1 MADPIETAQKINE
14 LLSERKKTLQEISNL
29 ESRSIATARSI
40 AAAISKITD
49 TDEVNR
55 GLETT
60 NSLVEALGMAA
71 QKATDQGGQGM
82 DKMAGQIA
90 NAVKQSGAL
99 GKSLTTLDKLT
110 SPFALGLVAGL
121 DGAIQGFKFSIHS
134 AQRFFGVISQ
144 GVKTVANF
152 GMSLISIPFKILSH
166 LMNQVTQGSNEFR
179 QELEAI
185 RKNFGDLARNESKAI
200 IDGFRSV
207 QGELSNTGLSVTRT
221 MGFFAE
227 RLKEVHRMAR
237 ELGPT
242 FYQLKNELASS
253 AEEFFAYQ
261 KGLGLSEQAMVAF
274 GQRALA
280 MGTTFQEQGRR
291 VTSTAYQ
298 MGEAFG
304 INGKV
309 ISRDIGEMMTDFK
322 NFGNIAPEVLSGISV
337 YAKKLGIEIKGLL
350 GVIDKFD
357 NFESAAESVAQLN
370 QAFGLNIDVLE
381 QLKDQDPASRME
393 RMRKAFFATGKSI
406 ETMTRQE
413 RALLAQ
419 QTGLDDATLS
429 LAFSQ
434 KSQAVSYADI
444 QKQAQATQ
452 KQQLSQ
458 AEAMQKLSN
467 SIERLVRQGAQLNG
481 SFLQIF
487 LKGFE
492 KGIERS
498 WEFRKVIMNLR
509 RAMQDTFH
517 TGIRVGRDFMKF
529 FPGVADMFKGMA
541 ELFERGRWRKMLG
554 SVRDSFKDFFK
565 EMTTNPQT
573 ALPNLLK
580 KLKDNFFNFFDTQS
594 STGRKVLDGFKTFS
608 KSMLVIFGQIGLA
621 AVKGV
626 TKGVK
631 FLADFI
637 KDPSAAIAGL
647 KSGAGAAGG
656 FFGEIFAALAPA
668 GSELI
673 KNVLPALWDATK
685 QLFGAIG
692 ERLEPYLKKA
702 LPWIF
707 GAAFGPA
714 AIGAV
719 VRGFGGALLV
729 ALGGA
734 VARAVKNAFTGR
746 AVKAAAEQGLHGLSN
761 VVKDVSTGPKSA
773 ASLKGI
779 TEATG
784 AAAKA
789 GEVAQKSP
797 ITGTAVAKMVLIG
810 TLITVGISAIA
821 LAMAGV
827 ATIIQ
832 QQNIKPGTMAATAGL
847 FIASGLVMAEVAGI
861 MYILASVG
869 QLAPAMGV
877 QIALGLGAVSLV
889 ALGMGYAAKEMI
901 EAFKG
906 YKESDI
912 NKATKIMFATS
923 GIFLAASAVTAV
935 AAGVGTF
942 ILATAGV
949 GGAAMAAG
957 FDAIQGVIMKMTG
970 TVLAIIENI
979 KTIPL
984 DAGFE
989 RQTQTFTSI
998 LGTVGEMAGS
1008 ISSIMTAATPSFG
1021 ELLFGGPSFTQK
1033 LNQAKEF
1040 VKSLGGEMT
1049 GMIDQFVNQA
1059 KSLSNRGPQ
1068 ALQSAETLA
1077 NTLGSV
1083 MGAAKALQPPP
1094 ELFDTGWLDTLSG
1107 DTASSRIRA
1116 LGDYISQ
1123 ISTALSGTFKTVGE
1137 QFATLSRGLVF
1148 GEDAQRA
1155 ATVISEILRS
1165 ISSLASGMAN
1175 VIRRQYGNDAEDL
1188 ADVAPRL
1195 RTFISAFV
1203 QGIMGRAGEPS
1214 IFSAASDLVKKIAQE
1229 TQGLS
1234 EGQARV
1240 VADVSKAIG
1249 SVFLAIGTLAE
1260 LLAFQD
1266 MFKNLPQGTTIA
1278 SELRAISEGF
1288 FGPLL
1293 GAVQGIIQVSVESFK
1308 NLKQNQVKNLKAG
1321 FEALGDF
1328 FGLITRIPEMFKSL
1342 RDFGQGGNEKASYSE
1357 VAQRLK
1363 TFQGFIY
1370 GDGNFSVISFIQG
1383 LVPKLE
1389 VFNAIPRGI
1398 NTKVESFSKSLDAI
1412 TKIPQAFGAIN
1423 DSVEMFE
1430 QLKGPEGSIA
1440 TRVES
1445 MIESVNEISAAL
1457 KGVRFDNVNVSL
1469 KRLASDLGLS
1479 ATKRQEYTIKNRSFK
1494 VDLTVNVKL
1503 DADEFEE
1510 HLIGRP
1516 GGTRFTIDPDYR
1528 ET

>member
-29 ESRSIATARSI
+29 ESRSVATARNI
-40 AAAISKITD
+40 AAAVSRIGD
-49 TDEVNR
+49 TSQANKS
-55 GLETT
+55 LETT
-60 NSLVEALGMAA
+60 NALIEALGASA
-71 QKATDQGGQGM
+71 KKATEEGGAGM
-82 DKMAGQIA
+82 DKMSGQIA

-99 GKSLTTLDKLT
+99 GKQLTMLDKMT
-110 SPFALGLVAGL
+110 TPFALGLIAGL
-121 DGAIQGFKFSIHS
+121 DGALQGFKFSIHTS
-134 AQRFFGVISQ
+134 QRFFGVLKQ

-152 GMSLISIPFKILSH
+152 GMSLISLPFKLLSH
-166 LMNQVTQGSNEFR
+166 LMDQVTQGSNEFR
-179 QELEAI
+179 TELENI
-185 RKNFGDLARNESKAI
+185 RKNFGDLAQNESKAI
-200 IDGFRSV
+200 ISGFRKV

-221 MGFFAE
+221 MGFFVE

-237 ELGPT
+237 ELGPV
-242 FYQLKNELASS
+242 FFRLKDELASS

-261 KGLGLSEQAMVAF
+261 KGLGLSEQAMVAL
-274 GQRALA
+274 GQRALS

-291 VTSTAYQ
+291 ITSTAYQ

-304 INGKV
+304 INGKN
-309 ISRDIGEMMTDFK
+309 ISRDVGEMMADFK
-322 NFGNIAPEVLSGISV
+322 NFGSIAPEVLAGISV
-337 YAKKLGIEIKGLL
+337 YAKKLGVDIKGLL

-357 NFESAAESVAQLN
+357 NFENAADSVAQLN

-381 QLKDQDPASRME
+381 QVKDQDPASRME
-393 RMRKAFFATGKSI
+393 RLRKAFFATGKSI
-406 ETMTRQE
+406 ENMTRQE

-452 KQQLSQ
+452 KTQLTQ

-509 RAMQDTFH
+509 RAMQDTFY

-529 FPGVADMFKGMA
+529 FPGVADMFKGLA
-541 ELFERGRWRKMLG
+541 ELFERGRWKKMLG
-554 SVRDSFKDFFK
+554 SVRESFRDFFK
-565 EMTTNPQT
+565 DMSTNPQT

-580 KLKDNFFNFFDTQS
+580 KLKANFFDFFDTQS

-608 KSMLVIFGQIGLA
+608 KSMLVIFGQIGLT
-621 AVKGV
+621 AVKGI
-626 TKGVK
+626 TKGIK

-637 KDPSAAIAGL
+637 TNPSAAIANL

-656 FFGEIFAALAPA
+656 FFGEIFGALAPA
-668 GSELI
+668 GNELVS
-673 KNVLPALWDATK
+673 NVLPKLWEAIK
-685 QLFGAIG
+685 SLFGAVAK
-692 ERLEPYLKKA
+692 RAEPYLKKA
-702 LPWIF
+702 LPWIAGF
-707 GAAFGPA
+707 FVGPSA
-714 AIGAV
+714 LGFIA
-719 VRGFGGALLV
+719 RGIGGALAT
-729 ALGGA
+729 ALAG
-734 VARAVKNAFTGR
+734 VIARAVRNAFAGR
-746 AVKAAAEQGLHGLSN
+746 AAKAAAEKGLDGLSKTVAN
-761 VVKDVSTGPKSA
+761 AATGTSA
-773 ASLKGI
+773 AKNMKGI
-779 TEATG
+779 GEAT
-784 AAAKA
+784 AAAASA
-789 GEVAQKSP
+789 GEVAQKSR
-797 ITGTAVAKMVLIG
+797 ITGAAVGKMVLIG

-832 QQNIKPGTMAATAGL
+832 QNNIKPGTLAATAGI
-847 FIASGLVMAEVAGI
+847 FVASGLVMAEVAGI

-869 QLAPAMGV
+869 QLAPAMGL
-877 QIALGLGAVSLV
+877 QIAIGLGTVALV
-889 ALGMGYAAKEMI
+889 AVGMGYAATQMI
-901 EAFKG
+901 DTFKG
-906 YKESDI
+906 YKQSDI
-912 NKATKIMFATS
+912 NKASKVMLATS

-935 AAGVGTF
+935 AAGVGTVV
-942 ILATAGV
+942 LATAGV
-949 GGAAMAAG
+949 GGAAIAAG
-957 FDAIQGVIMKMTG
+957 FDAIQGVIIKMSG
-970 TVLAIIENI
+970 TIMGIIESV
-979 KTIPL
+979 KTIPT
-984 DAGFE
+984 DANFQ
-989 RQTQTFTSI
+989 RQTQTFTTI

-1008 ISSIMTAATPSFG
+1008 IASIMEAATPSVG

-1033 LNQAKEF
+1033 LDQTKKF
-1040 VKSLGGEMT
+1040 IQSLGGEMT
-1049 GMIDQFVNQA
+1049 GIIDTFVEQSKA
-1059 KSLSNRGPQ
+1059 LSNRGEG
-1068 ALQSAETLA
+1068 AMKGAETLA
-1077 NTLGSV
+1077 STLGSV
-1083 MGAAKALQPPP
+1083 MTAAKALQPPP
-1094 ELFDTGWLDTLSG
+1094 ELFDTGWLDTLTG
-1107 DTASSRIRA
+1107 DTATNRIRA

-1123 ISTALSGTFKTVGE
+1123 ISTALSGTFRTVGE
-1137 QFATLSRGLVF
+1137 QFSKLSQGLVF

-1203 QGIMGRAGEPS
+1203 QGVLGRPGEPS
-1214 IFSAASDLVKKIAQE
+1214 IFSAASDLVKRIAQE

-1266 MFKNLPQGTTIA
+1266 TFKNLPQGQTIA
-1278 SELRAISEGF
+1278 GELRSISEGF

-1293 GAVQGIIQVSVESFK
+1293 GAVSGIIQVSVESFK
-1308 NLKQNQVKNLKAG
+1308 DLRQSSIKNLKSG

-1342 RDFGQGGNEKASYSE
+1342 REFGQGGNERAGYGE
-1357 VAQRLK
+1357 VAGRLK
-1363 TFQGFIY
+1363 AFQGFIY
-1370 GDGNFSVISFIQG
+1370 GDGNFNVVNFISG
-1383 LVPKLE
+1383 LIPKLE
-1389 VFNAIPRGI
+1389 VFNSMPRGI
-1398 NTKVESFSKSLDAI
+1398 NAKVEAFSKSLDAI
-1412 TKIPQAFGAIN
+1412 TKIPQAFSAIN
-1423 DSVEMFE
+1423 DSVQVFE

-1445 MIESVNEISAAL
+1445 MIESVNEISDSL
-1457 KGVRFDNVNVSL
+1457 KGVRFDNVNLSL

-1479 ATKRQEYTIKNRSFK
+1479 STKRQEYTIRNRSFK

-1503 DADEFEE
+1503 DADEFED

-1516 GGTRFTIDPDYR
+1516 GGTRFTVDPDFK